1 MTDYDPAKDE
11 MYIVNSYIKHLEETR
26 DKYQNEISNYRILEL
41 RRDLEI
47 LKLTKLIAEDYGIE
61 YVDAAIEHLTSV
73 LGNLN

>member
-11 MYIVNSYIKHLEETR
+11 MYIVNGYIKHLEETR

-73 LGNLN
+73 LGKLN